1 MAVDDQDLDWSEWT
15 QVDGHNAP
23 TASLF
28 LRLVGIRL
36 MLIPQDSSTH
46 SAINSWSLCF
56 CLSSSTL
63 DAFSNAS
70 ITAVLRWNR
79 KSEMLFAFLR
89 RCSKFAGLVASVLR
103 ESNLTVRVSAV
114 SLISF

>member
-1 MAVDDQDLDWSEWT
+1 M
-15 QVDGHNAP
+15 
-23 TASLF
+23 
-28 LRLVGIRL
+28 
-36 MLIPQDSSTH
+36 
-46 SAINSWSLCF
+46 
-56 CLSSSTL
+56 

-114 SLISF
+114 SLITLSQFDAVVPQLYELLVAELENLSRP